1 MKTKSTRRGRRQR
14 GYRGLLWA
22 LAAGLLLFGL
32 IAQQNILLG
41 TSSRHALLMDA
52 RTGQVLARKRSGE
65 EAAPA
70 SLTKMMTVL
79 LLLESGKDLN
89 GTVTVPADL
98 TQEFK
103 DIQNANGTTM
113 GPVQGRRFHGRVP
126 AGRDGHG
133 AGSAVR
139 SHAAFRCRVL

>member
-1 MKTKSTRRGRRQR
+1 MKTKSNRRGRRQR

-79 LLLESGKDLN
+79 LAAEALPDLDAPISFRIKISREEILLFSTNPSNEVQRLN
-89 GTVTVPADL
+89 AT
-98 TQEFK
+98 
-103 DIQNANGTTM
+103 
-113 GPVQGRRFHGRVP
+113 
-126 AGRDGHG
+126 
-133 AGSAVR
+133 
-139 SHAAFRCRVL
+139 

>member
-1 MKTKSTRRGRRQR
+1 MKTKSNRRGRRQR
-14 GYRGLLWA
+14 GYRGLLWV

-79 LLLESGKDLN
+79 LAAEAK
-89 GTVTVPADL
+89 
-98 TQEFK
+98 
-103 DIQNANGTTM
+103 
-113 GPVQGRRFHGRVP
+113 PVQRLSMVEIHKSI
-126 AGRDGHG
+126 AI
-133 AGSAVR
+133 SL
-139 SHAAFRCRVL
+139 FRIKTS